1 MGPLVRKFSCDVK
14 CIYFFFL
21 FQKHKALSYWTG
33 YKFKKMLIISFEKY
47 DATSFFK
54 SISKTFNKV
63 VANHYLMFLLQN
75 KTKHW
80 NFVGEPKDVKLQ
92 GMKTHGIIF
101 VELKK
106 RKKKCMS
113 TNQ

>member
-1 MGPLVRKFSCDVK
+1 MRKFSCDVK
-14 CIYFFFL
+14 CLFFFFL
-21 FQKHKALSYWTG
+21 LQKHEALSDWTG
-33 YKFKKMLIISFEKY
+33 YKFKKMLIISFGKY

-80 NFVGEPKDVKLQ
+80 NRNLVGEPKDVKLQ
-92 GMKTHGIIF
+92 AMKTHGIIF
-101 VELKK
+101 VKLKK
-106 RKKKCMS
+106 KEKKKCMS

>member
-1 MGPLVRKFSCDVK
+1 
-14 CIYFFFL
+14 
-21 FQKHKALSYWTG
+21 
-33 YKFKKMLIISFEKY
+33 MLIISFEKY

-80 NFVGEPKDVKLQ
+80 NRNLVGEPKDVKLQ

-113 TNQ
+113 TNQEQQFSTQEDQHGNTMMKQFAVNIAGWFAVIQ